1 MSCSWL
7 CICSGGEYEWLMV
20 DVIPHIELQQV
31 FVGQGTLYSTF
42 TTWIAQKYC
51 GWAASLE
58 NGVMKNAVVH
68 AVLPERDRKLITSA
82 IVPGEPSTSQWRVS
96 ITRSMDEM

>member
-58 NGVMKNAVVH
+58 NGVLKNAVVPCGI
-68 AVLPERDRKLITSA
+68 AREGSEADNLSY
-82 IVPGEPSTSQWRVS
+82 SSW
-96 ITRSMDEM
+96 